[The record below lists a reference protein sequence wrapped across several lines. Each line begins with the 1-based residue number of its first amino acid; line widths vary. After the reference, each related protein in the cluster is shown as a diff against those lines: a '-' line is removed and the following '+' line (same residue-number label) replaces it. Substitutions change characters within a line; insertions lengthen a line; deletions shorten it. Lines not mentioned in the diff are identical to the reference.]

1 MIKTLIKFC
10 GMTNVNDIQ
19 FASDNEYV
27 NYIGIIFA
35 DVSPRKVSLKQAE
48 LLVKA
53 CSNQKPIVG
62 VFMNQSADYI
72 SNIINNIDISLIQFH
87 GEEPAG
93 FCESF
98 GRKYIKAF
106 HAHNLRYWK
115 NYMDLY
121 SSAHAFLIDSG
132 NSVQKGGTGIA
143 FDWKLIP
150 KTEKEKIIVAGGIN
164 SSNVSDL
171 LSKKNNIFGID
182 VNSGL
187 ESKEAIKDI
196 EKIETFFKVLKKNGK

>member
-1 MIKTLIKFC
+1 MSIYTKIC
-10 GMTNVNDIQ
+10 GINDKE
-19 FASDNEYV
+19 SGLLCSNL
-27 NYIGIIFA
+27 GA
-35 DVSPRKVSLKQAE
+35 DALGFIRYEKSPRFVELDVPLKIQE
-48 LLVKA
+48 RLDKDLDIVFVFVNPSEKEVK
-53 CSNQKPIVG
+53 IVIEK
-62 VFMNQSADYI
+62 FPNSI
-72 SNIINNIDISLIQFH
+72 IQFH

-98 GRKYIKAF
+98 DRKYIKAF
-106 HAHNLRYWK
+106 HAYNLRYWK

-132 NSVQKGGTGIA
+132 NSGLKGGTGIP

-171 LSKKNNIFGID
+171 LSKKHNIFGID

-196 EKIETFFKVLKKNGK
+196 EKIETFFKVLKKNG

>member
-1 MIKTLIKFC
+1 MSIYTKIC
-10 GMTNVNDIQ
+10 GINDKE
-19 FASDNEYV
+19 SGLLCSNL
-27 NYIGIIFA
+27 GA
-35 DVSPRKVSLKQAE
+35 DALGFIRYEKSPRFVELDVPLKIQESLDKELDIVFVFVNPNEKEVKKVIEKFPNS
-48 LLVKA
+48 
-53 CSNQKPIVG
+53 I
-62 VFMNQSADYI
+62 
-72 SNIINNIDISLIQFH
+72 IQFH
-87 GEEPAG
+87 GEEPAE

-106 HAHNLRYWK
+106 HAYNLRYWK

-132 NSVQKGGTGIA
+132 NSGLKGGTGIP

-171 LSKKNNIFGID
+171 LSKNHNIFGID

-187 ESKEAIKDI
+187 ESEEAIKDSD
-196 EKIETFFKVLKKNGK
+196 KIETFLKVLKKNG

>member
-1 MIKTLIKFC
+1 MKPLIKIC
-10 GMTNVNDIQ
+10 GVNDIQ
-19 FASDNEYV
+19 ILHELIMIDEVNFIGFIFYNDSPRNVTDNFLQKISKIDFKNKRPVCVYV
-27 NYIGIIFA
+27 NSSKEHIQETSSYFK
-35 DVSPRKVSLKQAE
+35 D
-48 LLVKA
+48 
-53 CSNQKPIVG
+53 PI
-62 VFMNQSADYI
+62 
-72 SNIINNIDISLIQFH
+72 LQFH
-87 GEEPAG
+87 GDEPAG

-98 GRKYIKAF
+98 DRKYIKAF
-106 HAHNLRYWK
+106 HAYNLRYWK

-187 ESKEAIKDI
+187 ESKETIKDI

>member
-1 MIKTLIKFC
+1 MSIYTKIC
-10 GMTNVNDIQ
+10 GINDTE
-19 FASDNEYV
+19 SGLLCSNL
-27 NYIGIIFA
+27 GA
-35 DVSPRKVSLKQAE
+35 DALGFIRYEKSPRFVELDVPLKIQENLDKE
-48 LLVKA
+48 LDIVFVFVNPSEKEVKTVIEKFPN
-53 CSNQKPIVG
+53 SI
-62 VFMNQSADYI
+62 
-72 SNIINNIDISLIQFH
+72 IQFH

-106 HAHNLRYWK
+106 HAYNLRYWK

-171 LSKKNNIFGID
+171 LSKKHNIFGIL
-182 VNSGL
+182 SL
-187 ESKEAIKDI
+187 IHI
-196 EKIETFFKVLKKNGK
+196 

>member
-1 MIKTLIKFC
+1 MHGNPTKS
-10 GMTNVNDIQ
+10 ND
-19 FASDNEYV
+19 FRASFLFFT
-27 NYIGIIFA
+27 IFA
-35 DVSPRKVSLKQAE
+35 FAE
-48 LLVKA
+48 D
-53 CSNQKPIVG
+53 KPIL
-62 VFMNQSADYI
+62 S
-72 SNIINNIDISLIQFH
+72 IDFLN
-87 GEEPAG
+87 
-93 FCESF
+93 
-98 GRKYIKAF
+98 K
-106 HAHNLRYWK
+106 L
-115 NYMDLY
+115 L
-121 SSAHAFLIDSG
+121 SSAFLIDSG

-171 LSKKNNIFGID
+171 LSKKHNIFGID